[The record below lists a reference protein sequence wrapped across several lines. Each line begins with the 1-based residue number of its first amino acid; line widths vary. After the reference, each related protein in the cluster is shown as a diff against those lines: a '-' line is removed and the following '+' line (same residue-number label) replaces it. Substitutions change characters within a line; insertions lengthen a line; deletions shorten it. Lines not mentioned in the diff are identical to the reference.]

1 MSNQNPTVFV
11 VDDDLSLRKAL
22 SRLLKSEGYDVETF
36 SSAQEFLHADPR
48 CEGPAC
54 LVLDMKMPGL
64 NGLDLQQE
72 LHKREYA
79 IPIVFIT
86 GHGDIPMGVKAMKKG
101 AIEFLTKPFDDEVL
115 LGAVEEALKKDMA
128 NRSAMNER
136 QSILQRVKLLTPR
149 EYEILTYVITGML
162 NKQIAYDLDISEKTV
177 KVHRGRVME
186 KLGIDS
192 VAELVRL
199 TEKAGIEPVQ
209 VSDI

>member
-54 LVLDMKMPGL
+54 LVLDVKMPGL

-115 LGAVEEALKKDMA
+115 LGAVEDALKKDMA

>member
-22 SRLLKSEGYDVETF
+22 SRLLKSEGYGVETF
-36 SSAQEFLHADPR
+36 SSAQEFLQAEPR

-54 LVLDMKMPGL
+54 LVLDVKMPGL
-64 NGLDLQQE
+64 NGLDLQEE
-72 LHKREYA
+72 LRKREYA

>member
-1 MSNQNPTVFV
+1 
-11 VDDDLSLRKAL
+11 
-22 SRLLKSEGYDVETF
+22 
-36 SSAQEFLHADPR
+36 
-48 CEGPAC
+48 
-54 LVLDMKMPGL
+54 
-64 NGLDLQQE
+64 
-72 LHKREYA
+72 
-79 IPIVFIT
+79 
-86 GHGDIPMGVKAMKKG
+86 
-101 AIEFLTKPFDDEVL
+101 
-115 LGAVEEALKKDMA
+115 MA